1 MAHDDYVDEDL
12 QEAQNLKP
20 LGRKPKKTEFKPWHR
35 PHKQYIRKYQWLIDT
50 ARLVDSYNEE
60 IPTLRY
66 LSLPGEDL
74 LDIKYLGAFL
84 HEKYNMSLFF
94 YGYDNRANGK
104 DAEFNSLEFS
114 VKERKYIDSNSRIIN
129 DDIRSLGHNKAKVR
143 KDLYARG
150 YFHVINLDLCQS
162 VARYAKKT
170 PDPNYF
176 DAIAA
181 MLQIQS
187 RAPWNSL
194 LLITTKIDSRSADKE
209 ALQWLFNIIGELC
222 EKGSDYKHF
231 KAAIR
236 NSWNIGASEELTEVL
251 QGSAPITDEDK
262 FLLGF
267 IEWLIINAYENGVK
281 PTLKSIKTYKTG
293 GVSDGSPDD
302 IASLSF
308 GLEPI
313 LQSRQDPCDLQCTP
327 TLESSLRE
335 NAEQIDGKSTHVPE
349 KVKGREQVDELL
361 KASEQEY
368 LDCLQGTKEL
378 LGRCGYD
385 QTAYEKWAK
394 SEHERS

>member
-1 MAHDDYVDEDL
+1 MIYDEYIDEDL
-12 QEAQNLKP
+12 QEAQSLKL
-20 LGRKPKKTEFKPWHR
+20 LGRKPKRAEFKPWHR

-50 ARLVDSYNEE
+50 ARLVESYGEE

-84 HEKYNMSLFF
+84 YEQYNMNLFF
-94 YGYDNRANGK
+94 YGYDKRADGK

-114 VKERKYIDSNSRIIN
+114 VKERRYIDSNSRIVN

-150 YFHVINLDLCQS
+150 CFHVINLDLCQS

-194 LLITTKIDSRSADKE
+194 LLITTKIDSRSADEE
-209 ALQWLFNIIGELC
+209 ALRWLFDIIIRLC
-222 EKGSDYKHF
+222 EKESNYKCF
-231 KAAIR
+231 KAGIR
-236 NSWNIGASEELTEVL
+236 KSWNIEVSEELTEVL
-251 QGSAPITDEDK
+251 QGPVPITDEDK

-281 PTLKSIKTYKTG
+281 PTVKSIKTYKTG
-293 GVSDGSPDD
+293 GVPEDSPDD

-327 TLESSLRE
+327 TLESSLKE

-349 KVKGREQVDELL
+349 KVKERERVDELL
-361 KASEQEY
+361 NTNEKEY
-368 LDCLQGTKEL
+368 LDCLQGTKDL

-385 QTAYEKWAK
+385 ETAYEEWAK
-394 SEHERS
+394 SERERS